1 MKAWIVRSDEGEL
14 YFRTHALANEYVTRE
29 IEEMRPFTS
38 GLILVNWSAIKE
50 VDVPENTH
58 VIQDKREVRRLIE

>member
-29 IEEMRPFTS
+29 KREI
-38 GLILVNWSAIKE
+38 VNIDNDRIQPKNEGDRRKIKE
-50 VDVPENTH
+50 GE
-58 VIQDKREVRRLIE
+58 